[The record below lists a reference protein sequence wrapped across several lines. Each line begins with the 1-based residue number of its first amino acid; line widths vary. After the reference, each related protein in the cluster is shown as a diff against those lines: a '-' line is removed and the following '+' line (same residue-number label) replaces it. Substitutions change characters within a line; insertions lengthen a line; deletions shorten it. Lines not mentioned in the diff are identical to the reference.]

1 VTQWIAGGLIAAAVV
16 GGVADGI
23 SQEVSVDQPAAQNA
37 ARDISRDEPASDTLE
52 ITAAHEAGHVAA
64 LREFGIPVWGVD
76 IHEDGSGET
85 VYPDHYFRDPARD
98 AYDYAVTDV
107 AGQESAAAWL
117 VSHRG
122 YTQERALAETE
133 TAAHYDLS
141 LLREDAAHAG
151 ISEQE
156 ARQRA
161 RAVIQ
166 GHRSEIDSTARKIIA
181 RGGSLDKYDL
191 DHELER

>member
-23 SQEVSVDQPAAQNA
+23 SQDVSVDHI
-37 ARDISRDEPASDTLE
+37 RD
-52 ITAAHEAGHVAA
+52 
-64 LREFGIPVWGVD
+64 
-76 IHEDGSGET
+76 DGSGET

-98 AYDYAVTDV
+98 AYDYAVTDA

-133 TAAHYDLS
+133 TAAHYDLT

-156 ARQRA
+156 A
-161 RAVIQ
+161 
-166 GHRSEIDSTARKIIA
+166 
-181 RGGSLDKYDL
+181 
-191 DHELER
+191 